1 MERLKQELTSIKKEL
16 NETKEENRILSAKSE
31 QYKKRATY
39 AKTKFYEIK
48 SSTETNSVANNADSK
63 YRLKNS
69 ELKQEIKKVTEE
81 KYKLAEEVS

>member
-16 NETKEENRILSAKSE
+16 NDTKEENRILTAKSE

-48 SSTETNSVANNADSK
+48 SSAEANSASNNADSK

-69 ELKQEIKKVTEE
+69 ELK
-81 KYKLAEEVS
+81 